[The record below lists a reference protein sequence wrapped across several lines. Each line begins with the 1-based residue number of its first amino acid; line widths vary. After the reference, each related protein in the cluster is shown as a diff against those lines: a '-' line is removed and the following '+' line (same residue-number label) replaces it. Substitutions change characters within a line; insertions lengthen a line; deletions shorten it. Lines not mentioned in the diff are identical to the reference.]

1 MEFLAV
7 LWLPILLS
15 AVAVFVVSS
24 LFHMVIP
31 IHKGDTLG
39 MSNQEAVLDAM
50 RAGDLRP
57 GEYMFPFCAEMK
69 DMASD
74 DFRAK
79 LARGPV
85 GFMTVMPNGPMKFG
99 ASLVQWFVYSLVIG
113 VLVAYVGDL
122 SIPRGTGFSRAFQIL
137 GTVAVLPYAVSYL
150 HDFIWKGKSLN
161 VVLKFIFEGVVYGLV
176 TGAIFAWFWP
186 GV

>member
-31 IHKGDTLG
+31 IHKNDMHG
-39 MSNQEAVLDAM
+39 MSNEEAVLEAM
-50 RAGDLRP
+50 RAGDLSP
-57 GEYMFPFCAEMK
+57 GEYMFPFCGDMKEMGTPEFK
-69 DMASD
+69 A
-74 DFRAK
+74 R
-79 LARGPV
+79 LERGPV
-85 GFMTVMPNGPMKFG
+85 AFMTVMPNGSLKFG
-99 ASLVQWFVYSLVIG
+99 ASLVQWFVYSLLIG

-122 SIPRGTGFSRAFQIL
+122 SVEPGAGFSKAFQVL
-137 GTVAVLPYAVSYL
+137 GTVAVLPYAVSYIQ
-150 HDFIWKGKSLN
+150 DFIWKGKSLN
-161 VVLKFIFEGVVYGLV
+161 VVLKFMFEGVIYGLV
-176 TGAIFAWFWP
+176 TGAVFAWFWP

>member
-31 IHKGDTLG
+31 IHKGDVRG
-39 MSNQEAVLDAM
+39 MSNEETVLDAM
-50 RAGDLRP
+50 RAGNLEP
-57 GEYMFPFCAEMK
+57 GEYMFPYCGDMKEMRTPE
-69 DMASD
+69 
-74 DFRAK
+74 FRVRMD
-79 LARGPV
+79 RGPV
-85 GFMTVMPNGPMKFG
+85 AFMTVMPNGPLNFG
-99 ASLVQWFVYSLVIG
+99 TSLVQWFVYSLLIG

-122 SIPRGTGFSRAFQIL
+122 GIPRGTGFSRAFQVL
-137 GTVAVLPYAVSYL
+137 GTVAVLPYAFSYL

-161 VVLKFIFEGVVYGLV
+161 VVLKFMFEGVVYGLV